1 MRAFYEN
8 SLALI
13 HNAGFGA
20 LARGAGRMVLEHL
33 RARTGEAG
41 TVVDL
46 GCGSGILAE
55 QISTAG
61 FSVVGVDV
69 SPHLLSLARARAP
82 RAEFVLSS
90 IYDAE
95 LPRAAAVTMIGEVS
109 NYVLDG
115 RPEDADFRRLIGR
128 IGEALEPGGLLLFDA
143 AGPGRATDTAQQ
155 SFTHRPEW
163 SVTVEAREDAASARL
178 TREITTFRRVGDL
191 YRREDETHVLRLWPP
206 DLVEDVLAEAG
217 FRTERLDRY
226 HDVLLPKGLIGYR
239 CVKAG

>member
-20 LARGAGRMVLEHL
+20 LARGAGRIVLEHL
-33 RARTGEAG
+33 RARAGEAG

-90 IYDAE
+90 FST
-95 LPRAAAVTMIGEVS
+95 P
-109 NYVLDG
+109 G
-115 RPEDADFRRLIGR
+115 RPPPPAGPLFAKASNTLLAARPGRGDFRALLAPS
-128 IGEALEPGGLLLFDA
+128 GEAPSP
-143 AGPGRATDTAQQ
+143 AGR
-155 SFTHRPEW
+155 
-163 SVTVEAREDAASARL
+163 
-178 TREITTFRRVGDL
+178 
-191 YRREDETHVLRLWPP
+191 
-206 DLVEDVLAEAG
+206 
-217 FRTERLDRY
+217 
-226 HDVLLPKGLIGYR
+226 
-239 CVKAG
+239 